1 MLAGS
6 VQARLLGSSFGIPG
20 LNSTFDYVIVG
31 GGTAGLAIATRL
43 VEQNAGSVA
52 VVEAGTFYE
61 LSNGNASQVP
71 GPGVNYAGK
80 SPLDWQPLID
90 WGYMTTPQA
99 VSLTQPL
106 QSYPSHTDHV
116 QGANNAS
123 LHFARGKAL
132 GGSSARNAMIYQR
145 GTTASY
151 QQWADQVGDQSYT
164 FEKLLPYFEKSIN
177 FSAPDMSVR
186 FANSTPQYDETV
198 MGDGT
203 GLLSVAFP
211 NSPSAYGTFA
221 AEGMKQINLSAID
234 GFQSGSLL
242 GSSWN
247 MFTIDSGTM
256 LRSSS
261 ETAYMRQALQYDAYH
276 VYHLTMAKKI
286 LFDDSKKATGVLVDT
301 QGFQYT
307 LTAKKEVIVSAGAFA
322 SPQILMASGIGPA
335 DTLSSLGIQVIADR
349 PGVGQG
355 MQDHVWVTLAY
366 PINAQ
371 TSSSLRYPSFLYGQ
385 QALFNNYPATGIYSS
400 PNCDVLGWE
409 KVPQDLRA
417 SWSNTTSGILNA
429 YPQDWPELE
438 YMTVNSYVNEQ
449 EIYKLMD
456 PFDGTNYASMGVI
469 LAAPVSRGSV
479 TITSA
484 DTSVHP
490 SIDPA
495 WLTNQ
500 ADMDMMVAGV
510 KRAREFWG
518 TPAMQGLVIG
528 EEKFPGSEV
537 STDAEI
543 ETFIRGAF
551 NTLWH
556 AACTCAMGKAD
567 DPNAV
572 VDSEAKVIGVEGL
585 RVVDASAF
593 PLLPPGHPQSTV
605 CKSRHSILHP
615 MSLE

>member
-1 MLAGS
+1 MVPFRLWLAAVLAES
-6 VQARLLGSSFGIPG
+6 VQARILGSSFGIPG
-20 LNSTFDYVIVG
+20 VNATFDYVVVG

-80 SPLDWQPLID
+80 SALDWQPLID
-90 WGYMTTPQA
+90 WGYMTTPQ
-99 VSLTQPL
+99 P
-106 QSYPSHTDHV
+106 
-116 QGANNAS
+116 GANNAS
-123 LHFARGKAL
+123 LHYARGKTL

-151 QQWADQVGDQSYT
+151 QRWADQVGDASYT
-164 FEKLLPYFEKSIN
+164 FEKFLPYFEKSIN
-177 FSAPDMSVR
+177 FSAPDLSVR
-186 FANSTPQYDETV
+186 FANSTPQYDQTV

-203 GLLSVAFP
+203 GPLSVAFP
-211 NSPSAYGTFA
+211 NSPSVYGTFA
-221 AEGMKQINLSAID
+221 AEGMKQINLSVID

-242 GSSWN
+242 GSSYN

-261 ETAYMRQALQYDAYH
+261 ETSFMQQALQYDAYH

-286 LFDDSKKATGVLVDT
+286 LFDSSKKATGVLVDT

-307 LTAKKEVIVSAGAFA
+307 LNANKEVIVSAGAFA
-322 SPQILMASGIGPA
+322 SPQILQTSGVGPA
-335 DTLSSLGIQVIADR
+335 EVLSPLGIDVIADR
-349 PGVGQG
+349 PGVGQR

-400 PNCDVLGWE
+400 PNCDVLAWE

-417 SWSNTTSGILNA
+417 SWSNTTNGCLRA
-429 YPQDWPELE
+429 YPEDWPELE

-469 LAAPVSRGSV
+469 LASPVSRGSV

-490 SIDPA
+490 SIDPG
-495 WLTNQ
+495 WLTSQ
-500 ADMDMMVAGV
+500 ADMDVMVAGV

-518 TPAMQGLVIG
+518 TSALQGLVIG
-528 EEKFPGSEV
+528 EEKFPGAEV

-543 ETFIRGAF
+543 ESFIRSAF
-551 NTLWH
+551 NTIWH
-556 AACTCAMGKAD
+556 AACTCEMGKID

-572 VDSEAKVIGVEGL
+572 VDSEAKVIGVQGL

-605 CKSRHSILHP
+605 YALAEKIACNISGAC
-615 MSLE
+615 

>member
-1 MLAGS
+1 
-6 VQARLLGSSFGIPG
+6 
-20 LNSTFDYVIVG
+20 
-31 GGTAGLAIATRL
+31 
-43 VEQNAGSVA
+43 
-52 VVEAGTFYE
+52 
-61 LSNGNASQVP
+61 
-71 GPGVNYAGK
+71 
-80 SPLDWQPLID
+80 
-90 WGYMTTPQA
+90 
-99 VSLTQPL
+99 
-106 QSYPSHTDHV
+106 
-116 QGANNAS
+116 
-123 LHFARGKAL
+123 
-132 GGSSARNAMIYQR
+132 MIYQR

-151 QQWADQVGDQSYT
+151 QQWADKVGDQSYT
-164 FEKLLPYFEKSIN
+164 FENLLPYFEKSIN

-198 MGDGT
+198 LGDSSGP
-203 GLLSVAFP
+203 LSVAFP

-242 GSSWN
+242 GSSYS

-261 ETAYMRQALQYDAYH
+261 ETAYMRQALQYDAFH

-286 LFDDSKKATGVLVDT
+286 LFDDNKKATGVLVDT

-307 LTAKKEVIVSAGAFA
+307 LTAQKEVIVSAGAFA

-355 MQDHVWVTLAY
+355 MEDHVWVTLAY

-400 PNCDVLGWE
+400 PNCDVIGWE

-417 SWSNTTSGILNA
+417 SWTNTTSGILNA
-429 YPQDWPELE
+429 YPEDWPELE
-438 YMTVNSYVNEQ
+438 YLTVNSYVNEQ
-449 EIYKLMD
+449 EIYTLMD
-456 PFDGTNYASMGVI
+456 PFDGTNYASIGVI
-469 LAAPVSRGSV
+469 LAAPISRGSV

-490 SIDPA
+490 SIDPG

-500 ADMDMMVAGV
+500 ADMDLMVAGV
-510 KRAREFWG
+510 KRAREFWA
-518 TPAMQGLVIG
+518 TPALQGLVIG
-528 EEKFPGSEV
+528 EEAFPGSEV

-543 ETFIRGAF
+543 ENFIRGAF
-551 NTLWH
+551 NTIWH

-567 DPNAV
+567 DPKAV
-572 VDSEAKVIGVEGL
+572 LDSEARVIGVQGL

-605 CKSRHSILHP
+605 CKSMHSTQP
-615 MSLE
+615 SLSLSLSLFNADIISPRCPR